1 MSEGDSV
8 SDFAQERVD
17 SLVRFG
23 FSREDI
29 EAFLSEHEG
38 GANERLAWLEER
50 RETASIL
57 EDRIAAL
64 AQHMPR
70 DGDRFERFKSHM
82 NDPFT
87 IEETYAE
94 FEREIRMV
102 APWEPSLHRHKET
115 WFGEEEGDVWMML
128 YQRLARLDVSSH
140 AAVTPLQRLFNSH
153 LHADE
158 LVRHLEVIEADE
170 QRQRQMVQTGVDG
183 MRERG
188 YAMEGIETL
197 PLLDA
202 PVSYTHL
209 RAHET

>member
-87 IEETYAE
+87 IDNKKQYGH
-94 FEREIRMV
+94 I
-102 APWEPSLHRHKET
+102 SI
-115 WFGEEEGDVWMML
+115 G
-128 YQRLARLDVSSH
+128 
-140 AAVTPLQRLFNSH
+140 
-153 LHADE
+153 
-158 LVRHLEVIEADE
+158 
-170 QRQRQMVQTGVDG
+170 
-183 MRERG
+183 
-188 YAMEGIETL
+188 
-197 PLLDA
+197 
-202 PVSYTHL
+202 
-209 RAHET
+209 